1 MAGEFR
7 DRLARHE
14 AGHFLVGYCLGL
26 PIEGY
31 RANDAILNAVQFFPK
46 SGGVAGRLSHTEV
59 LSPTPCTLSIRGSE
73 PSTLHLEH

>member
-1 MAGEFR
+1 MTQTLIAGEFR

-46 SGGVAGRLSHTEV
+46 TGGVAGRLTHTEV
-59 LSPTPCTLSIRGSE
+59 RKRNHTQYLHVSLS
-73 PSTLHLEH
+73 